1 MHLIYQNKR
10 ARVPSCHLEVIKD
23 KSSYFLIIMNIN
35 LLQWFLLQRSRLRES
50 KAVVLWGQRLLIY
63 KIIMKRIVDGKTHNG
78 EDKNS
83 ANTSSRIMSLD
94 PSRVFTQYDEWAL
107 TYWYEQASRYAFWLI
122 NKMISIEIRIDIG
135 PF

>member
-1 MHLIYQNKR
+1 
-10 ARVPSCHLEVIKD
+10 
-23 KSSYFLIIMNIN
+23 
-35 LLQWFLLQRSRLRES
+35 
-50 KAVVLWGQRLLIY
+50 
-63 KIIMKRIVDGKTHNG
+63 
-78 EDKNS
+78 
-83 ANTSSRIMSLD
+83 MSLD